1 MRKLWIAFF
10 LIGCGSSSPTT
21 PQPLV
26 DGGVDGGGGLD
37 GGSCENTIVEQPL
50 DPNIS
55 PHLPETQTPIYQS
68 NPPVQGPHY
77 ERWARWQKYT
87 QPVPR
92 GFWVHNLEHGGVVF
106 LYRPDA
112 PQDLVEALVR
122 VYNAIPNDALCDHPR
137 ALLTPD
143 PLLDAPWAVTVSGPE
158 NPNTGELG
166 FGYVI
171 KAQCIGSEEALVRF
185 AVQYRDKSV
194 EHFCDDGDYPFAP

>member
-1 MRKLWIAFF
+1 MRKLWIAVF

-55 PHLPETQTPIYQS
+55 PHLPETETPIYQS

-77 ERWARWQKYT
+77 ARWAIWQRYT
-87 QPVPR
+87 QTVPR

-112 PQDLVEALVR
+112 PQDLINALIR
-122 VYNAIPNDALCDHPR
+122 VYDAIPPGIDNNGCALHRR
-137 ALLTPD
+137 AVLTPD

-158 NPNTGELG
+158 APPGI
-166 FGYVI
+166 GYYI
-171 KAQCIGSEEALVRF
+171 KASCIRSEQTLIDFALQHRGR
-185 AVQYRDKSV
+185 AREDN
-194 EHFCDDGDYPFAP
+194 CDQGTYP